1 MRFSPLQKEIKLRN
15 QSEILQIMEEWATV
29 GSGYQGG
36 GKELKGPPELFRG
49 GVASELPK
57 CGHTVREECYGTAA
71 KFE

>member
-1 MRFSPLQKEIKLRN
+1 
-15 QSEILQIMEEWATV
+15 MEEWATV

-57 CGHTVREECYGTAA
+57 CGHTVMEECYGTAA